1 LALSRSWQR
10 SGHSQSQK
18 RLASPL
24 RRPAGSFR
32 QDVLTRPR
40 PISDIGRQGDGTQS
54 PAGGLKYVPWRYAMP
69 SRIIALTVALMLSAS
84 TAAIAQSNSTD
95 QSTSANPSGSVMQ
108 PQGTTGPINTKSTG
122 GAPASSPQG
131 ETPPGM
137 QAAPKGSDKT
147 VRTDASGIPEGT
159 PTK

>member
-1 LALSRSWQR
+1 
-10 SGHSQSQK
+10 
-18 RLASPL
+18 
-24 RRPAGSFR
+24 
-32 QDVLTRPR
+32 
-40 PISDIGRQGDGTQS
+40 
-54 PAGGLKYVPWRYAMP
+54 MP

-84 TAAIAQSNSTD
+84 TAAFSQSNSTD

-108 PQGTTGPINTKSTG
+108 PQGKTGPVNTKSTG

-159 PTK
+159 PKE